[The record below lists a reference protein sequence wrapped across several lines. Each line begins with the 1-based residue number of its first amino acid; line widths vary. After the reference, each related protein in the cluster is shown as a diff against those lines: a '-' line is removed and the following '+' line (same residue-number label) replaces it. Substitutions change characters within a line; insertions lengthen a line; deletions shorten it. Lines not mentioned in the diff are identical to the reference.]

1 MATTY
6 NKPLKTAVF
15 TLHDAS
21 TVTAADTASNPAGS
35 TAISQYMDGGIIIV
49 PGENNKT
56 MFDFKQVVKVVV
68 TTSTSEVT
76 KPDAYGCEE

>member
-21 TVTAADTASNPAGS
+21 TVTAADTADKPIGS
-35 TAISQYMDGGIIIV
+35 TAISQYVGKGIIIV
-49 PGENNKT
+49 PGESNET
-56 MFDFKQVVKVVV
+56 MFDFDQVVKVVV

>member
-21 TVTAADTASNPAGS
+21 TVTATDTADKPIGS
-35 TAISQYMDGGIIIV
+35 TAISQYMGKGIIIV
-49 PGENNKT
+49 PGESNET
-56 MFDFKQVVKVVV
+56 MFDFEQVVKVVV

>member
-21 TVTAADTASNPAGS
+21 TVTAADTADKPIGS
-35 TAISQYMDGGIIIV
+35 TAISQYMGKGIIIV
-49 PGENNKT
+49 PGESNET
-56 MFDFKQVVKVVV
+56 MFDFEQVVKVVV

>member
-21 TVTAADTASNPAGS
+21 TVTAADTADKPIGS
-35 TAISQYMDGGIIIV
+35 TAISQYMDGGVIIV

-56 MFDFKQVVKVVV
+56 MFDFRQVVKVVV

>member
-21 TVTAADTASNPAGS
+21 TVTAADTADKPIGS
-35 TAISQYMDGGIIIV
+35 TAISQYVGKGIIIV
-49 PGENNKT
+49 PGESNET
-56 MFDFKQVVKVVV
+56 MFDFEQVVKVVV

>member
-21 TVTAADTASNPAGS
+21 TVTAADTADKPIGS
-35 TAISQYMDGGIIIV
+35 TAISQYVGKGIIIV
-49 PGENNKT
+49 PGESNET
-56 MFDFKQVVKVVV
+56 MFDFDQVVKVVV
-68 TTSTSEVT
+68 TTSTSKVT